1 MSYEIEYSNIG
12 SEETIKVALKDC
24 KQWLGNA
31 RYKKVCDILKT
42 DHGQTSPSLIRMG
55 LMMQGIQGYPA
66 QAMIDTYWSP
76 QRRLDF

>member
-1 MSYEIEYSNIG
+1 MSYEIAYADIG
-12 SEETIKVALKDC
+12 SAETVKKALKDC
-24 KQWLGNA
+24 KDWLGNA
-31 RYKKVCDILKT
+31 QYKKVCDILKT
-42 DHGQTSPSLIRMG
+42 DHGQTPPNLIRIG

>member
-1 MSYEIEYSNIG
+1 MSYEIEYSNIK
-12 SEETIKVALKDC
+12 SPDTIKKALGDC
-24 KQWLGNA
+24 KDWLGKA
-31 RYKKVCDILKT
+31 RYKKVCDILKA
-42 DHGQTSPSLIRMG
+42 DHGQTPPNLIRVG

>member
-1 MSYEIEYSNIG
+1 MSYEIQYSNIE
-12 SEETIKVALKDC
+12 SAETVKKALKDC
-24 KQWLGNA
+24 KDWLGTA

-42 DHGQTSPSLIRMG
+42 DHGQTQPSLIRIG

>member
-1 MSYEIEYSNIG
+1 MSYEIQYSNTE
-12 SEETIKVALKDC
+12 SAETVKKALNDC
-24 KQWLGNA
+24 KDWLGKA
-31 RYKKVCDILKT
+31 QYKKVCDILKA
-42 DHGQTSPSLIRMG
+42 DHGQTSPNLIRIG

>member
-1 MSYEIEYSNIG
+1 MSYEIEYSNTA
-12 SEETIKVALKDC
+12 SAETAKKALDDC
-24 KQWLGNA
+24 KDWLGKA

-42 DHGQTSPSLIRMG
+42 DHGQTTPSLIRIG

>member
-1 MSYEIEYSNIG
+1 MSYEIKYSNIK
-12 SEETIKVALKDC
+12 SPDTIKKALSDC
-24 KQWLGNA
+24 KDWLGKA
-31 RYKKVCDILKT
+31 RYKKVCDILKA
-42 DHGQTSPSLIRMG
+42 DHGQTPPNLIRIG

>member
-1 MSYEIEYSNIG
+1 MSYEIQYSNIE
-12 SEETIKVALKDC
+12 SEETIKKALKDC

-31 RYKKVCDILKT
+31 QYKKVCDILKA
-42 DHGQTSPSLIRMG
+42 DHGQTSPNLIRMG

-76 QRRLDF
+76 QMQLNF

>member
-1 MSYEIEYSNIG
+1 MSYEIQYSNIE
-12 SEETIKVALKDC
+12 SEETIKKALKDC

-31 RYKKVCDILKT
+31 QYKKVCDILKT
-42 DHGQTSPSLIRMG
+42 DHGQTPRSLIRIG

>member
-1 MSYEIEYSNIG
+1 MSYEIEYSNTA
-12 SEETIKVALKDC
+12 SAETVKKALDDC
-24 KQWLGNA
+24 KDWLGKA

-42 DHGQTSPSLIRMG
+42 DHGQTPPNLIRIG

-66 QAMIDTYWSP
+66 QALIDTYWSP

>member
-1 MSYEIEYSNIG
+1 MSYEIEYSNTA
-12 SEETIKVALKDC
+12 SAETVKKALDDC
-24 KQWLGNA
+24 KDWLGKA

-42 DHGQTSPSLIRMG
+42 DHGQTPPNLIRIG